1 MLSLVLSEMSRY
13 FVHISPRKFD
23 KTGLVCILGKEYDLI
38 RLNMIKVMVLESSVD
53 RSVDKDEAFVRK
65 QLCQN

>member
-1 MLSLVLSEMSRY
+1 M
-13 FVHISPRKFD
+13 
-23 KTGLVCILGKEYDLI
+23 GKEYDLI